1 MYPRHFRRAHDN
13 WQKGCKLFHSPIC
26 IILKTGVKD
35 LKELEYP
42 FDAEYVM
49 KKRKSLK
56 RTLLADGSSRL
67 KKKIAVL
74 GGSTTNDIVVYL
86 DLFLLNNGIEAEF
99 YQSEYAQYW
108 QDAMFPPQELIDFK
122 PDLVFIHTTSRNLI
136 SYPTTADSNEEIDKL
151 LDAEMQ
157 KFTSMWESIQ
167 NTHHCPIIQNNF
179 ELPFYRLMGNRDCWD
194 RRGKTNYVSRLNERI
209 YEYASSHEGFFVN
222 DINFMAASFGLRRWS
237 DPSYWNMYKYAM
249 CPDAIPEFSFNLAN
263 IVKSVFG
270 KNKKALALDLD
281 NTLWGGVVGDD
292 GVDGI
297 QIGQETGVSQS
308 YYEFQSYVKSLKS
321 LGILL
326 TVCSKN
332 DHENAI
338 AGLEHPEG
346 ALKPDDFII
355 IKANW
360 ENKDRNIIETAN
372 ELNILPDSIV
382 FADDNPAERE
392 IVRAQVAGCA
402 VPEMD
407 GVENYIIDLD
417 RNGYFEVTNFSAD
430 DLRRNEMYKA
440 NAERAAQQ
448 ASFGDYT
455 EYLRSLEMTA
465 VIDDF
470 MPIYLQRITQLTNKS
485 NQFNVTTKRYTEPEM
500 EETFNSS
507 EYIRLYGKLVDK
519 FGDNGVVSVVIGHKN
534 GDVLDMD
541 LWIMSCRVL
550 KRDMELAML
559 DRLVERAK
567 EQGIKTIRG
576 YYYPTAK
583 NKMVK
588 ELYGTFGFTKLSEDK
603 DGNSVW
609 ELQTEGYEV
618 QNHVIKVGDNSSIK

>member
-1 MYPRHFRRAHDN
+1 M
-13 WQKGCKLFHSPIC
+13 
-26 IILKTGVKD
+26 
-35 LKELEYP
+35 KELEYP
-42 FDAEYVM
+42 FDSEYII

-56 RTLLADGSSRL
+56 KALLADGSKRL

-86 DLFLLNNGIEAEF
+86 DLFLLNHGIEAEF
-99 YQSEYAQYW
+99 YQSEYGQYW
-108 QDAMFPPQELIDFK
+108 QDAMFPGEELKNFA
-122 PDLVFIHTTSRNLI
+122 PDIVFIHTTNRNILN
-136 SYPTTADSNEEIDKL
+136 YPTTADTKEQVQTL
-151 LDAEMQ
+151 LEQEYNKFEQMWGKIAE
-157 KFTSMWESIQ
+157 TY
-167 NTHHCPIIQNNF
+167 HCPIIQNNF
-179 ELPFYRLMGNRDCWD
+179 EMPFYRLMGNKDCSD
-194 RRGKTNYVSRLNERI
+194 YRGRSNFLTRLNTKF
-209 YEYASSHEGFFVN
+209 YEYADKTEGFYIN
-222 DINFMAASFGLRRWS
+222 DINFISASYGLKEWS
-237 DPSYWNMYKYAM
+237 NPSYWNMYKYAM
-249 CPDAIPEFSFNLAN
+249 CVEAIPEFSFNLSN
-263 IVKSVFG
+263 IIKSVFG

-297 QIGQETGVSQS
+297 QIGQETGVAQT

-321 LGILL
+321 LGVIL

-338 AGLEHPEG
+338 AGLNHPEG

-360 ENKDRNIIETAN
+360 ENKDRNILETAA
-372 ELNILPDSIV
+372 ELNIMADAIV

-392 IVRAQVAGCA
+392 IVRAQIPGVA

-407 GVENYIIDLD
+407 GVENFIMNLD

-430 DLRRNEMYKA
+430 DLKRNEMYKA

-448 ASFGDYT
+448 ASFADYG
-455 EYLRSLEMTA
+455 EYLTSLDMTA
-465 VIDDF
+465 IIDDF
-470 MPIYLQRITQLTNKS
+470 IPVYLQRITQLTNKS
-485 NQFNVTTKRYTEPEM
+485 NQFNVTTKRYTATEM
-500 EETFNSS
+500 EEVAESS

-534 GDVLDMD
+534 GEVLDMD

-550 KRDMELAML
+550 KRDMEFAML
-559 DRLVERAK
+559 DRLAERSKAC
-567 EQGIKTIRG
+567 GIKTIRG

-583 NKMVK
+583 NKMVR
-588 ELYGTFGFTKLSEDK
+588 ELYGTFGFTKIDEDEQ
-603 DGNSVW
+603 GNSVW
-609 ELQTEGYEV
+609 ELAVDGY
-618 QNHVIKVGDNSSIK
+618 QPKNRYIKVEDNSSVIN